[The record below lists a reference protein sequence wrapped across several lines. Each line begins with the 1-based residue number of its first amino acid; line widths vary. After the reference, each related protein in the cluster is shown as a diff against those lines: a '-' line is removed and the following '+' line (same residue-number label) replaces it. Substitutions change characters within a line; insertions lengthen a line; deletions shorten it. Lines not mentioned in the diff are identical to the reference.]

1 MSQLQQTV
9 KMPVSPLLLKQ
20 CEAIIEGELENL
32 QKLFRALEVIKQR
45 KLYKRQYEDFTSYC
59 QNRWKI
65 SGALDLQGELTFN
78 FKTKDENELSKI
90 S

>member
-32 QKLFRALEVIKQR
+32 QKLFRALEVIEQR
-45 KLYKRQYEDFTSYC
+45 KLYKGQYEDFTSYC